1 MVDRHAALQLS
12 VHRPAVLP
20 HPRRPPRR
28 PVARCRLSGDHH
40 RFLELPGSR
49 GRPVDLADGRRVQLW
64 QGPAR
69 TDRPRQPR
77 LPVGVVPGGQ
87 RAQHGCRGPPM
98 ITAQHVVNIVL
109 DEAAKLG
116 GADETMVLVS
126 DKVEATLRWAGNS
139 MTTNGVSV
147 SRNITVISVV
157 RRGASAHIGTVVS
170 AEVDPR
176 VIPGLVA
183 SSQDAARS
191 APAAV
196 DAAPLLADSGVPAD
210 WDAPVPGTG
219 PLVFADVAESLSRGF
234 GGTDRLYGF
243 AHHSVST
250 TFLASS
256 TGLRRRYTQPTGAVE
271 INAKRGDASAWA
283 GIGTTDFVD
292 VPTDS
297 LLEQLSMRLGW
308 ARRSVELPAGRYE
321 TIMPPSAVADMMLY
335 LAWSMAGRGA
345 QEGRTALSAPGGGTR
360 VGERLTDL
368 PLTLFSDPMAP
379 GLACTPFVAVSSSS
393 ETVSLFDNGMEIGQ
407 VDWIRD
413 GVINALAYP
422 RATAAKFDAKVA
434 VAADNLVM
442 TGGSAELPDMIAAT
456 ERGLLLTTL
465 WYIREVDPTT
475 MLLTGLTRDGV
486 YLIEDGEVTAA
497 VNNFRFNESPLDL
510 LRRVTEAGAS
520 EKTLPRECSDW
531 ATRAA
536 MPSLRIPDFYMSSVS
551 QAQ

>member
-1 MVDRHAALQLS
+1 
-12 VHRPAVLP
+12 
-20 HPRRPPRR
+20 
-28 PVARCRLSGDHH
+28 
-40 RFLELPGSR
+40 
-49 GRPVDLADGRRVQLW
+49 
-64 QGPAR
+64 
-69 TDRPRQPR
+69 
-77 LPVGVVPGGQ
+77 
-87 RAQHGCRGPPM
+87 M
-98 ITAQHVVNIVL
+98 ISAQHVVNIVL
-109 DEAAKLG
+109 GEAAKLG
-116 GADETMVLVS
+116 RADETMVLVT

-147 SRNITVISVV
+147 SRNMAVISIV
-157 RRGASAHIGTVVS
+157 RKGTSAFIGTVVS

-183 SSQDAARS
+183 ASQDAARS
-191 APAAV
+191 APEAG
-196 DAAPLLADSGVPAD
+196 DAAPLLADTGVPVD
-210 WDAPVPGTG
+210 WDAPVSGTG
-219 PLVFADVAESLSRGF
+219 AEVFADVAGSLSRGF
-234 GGTDRLYGF
+234 RGANRLYGF

-256 TGLRRRYTQPTGAVE
+256 TGLRRRFTQPTGAVE

-283 GIGTTDFVD
+283 GIGTPDFVD

-297 LLEQLSMRLGW
+297 LLEDLSLRLGW
-308 ARRSVELPAGRYE
+308 AERSVELPAGRYE
-321 TIMPPSAVADMMLY
+321 TIMPPSTVADMMIY

-360 VGERLTDL
+360 VGERLTEL
-368 PLTLFSDPMAP
+368 PLSLFSDPMAP
-379 GLACTPFVAVSSSS
+379 GLACTPFVAASNST
-393 ETVSLFDNGMEIGQ
+393 ETVSVFDNGMEISQ

-413 GVINALAYP
+413 GVINRLAYP
-422 RATAAKFDAKVA
+422 RATAAKFDTKVA

-442 TGGSAELPDMIAAT
+442 TGGSADLADMIAGT

-465 WYIREVDPTT
+465 WYIRDVDPTT
-475 MLLTGLTRDGV
+475 LLLTGLTRDGV

-510 LRRVTEAGAS
+510 LRRATEAGVS
-520 EKTLPRECSDW
+520 EKTLPREWGDW

>member
-1 MVDRHAALQLS
+1 
-12 VHRPAVLP
+12 
-20 HPRRPPRR
+20 
-28 PVARCRLSGDHH
+28 
-40 RFLELPGSR
+40 
-49 GRPVDLADGRRVQLW
+49 
-64 QGPAR
+64 
-69 TDRPRQPR
+69 
-77 LPVGVVPGGQ
+77 
-87 RAQHGCRGPPM
+87 M
-98 ITAQHVVNIVL
+98 ITAQHVVDIVL
-109 DEAAKLG
+109 DEAAKAG
-116 GADETMVLVS
+116 RADETIVLVT
-126 DKVEATLRWAGNS
+126 DRVGAYVRWAGNS

-147 SRNITVISVV
+147 SRSTTVISIV
-157 RRGASAHIGTVVS
+157 RQGESAFIGTVVS
-170 AEVDPR
+170 AEVDPS

-183 SSQDAARS
+183 ASQDAARS
-191 APAAV
+191 APEAG
-196 DAAPLLADSGVPAD
+196 DAAPLLADAGVPAD

-219 PLVFADVAESLSRGF
+219 AEVFADVASSLSRGF
-234 GGTDRLYGF
+234 RGSDRLYGF

-283 GIGTTDFVD
+283 GIGTPDFVD
-292 VPTDS
+292 VPTDP

-308 ARRSVELPAGRYE
+308 AQRSVELPAGRYE
-321 TIMPPSAVADMMLY
+321 TIMPPSTVADMMIY

-379 GLACTPFVAVSSSS
+379 GLACTPFVATSNSS
-393 ETVSLFDNGMEIGQ
+393 ETVSVFDNGMEIGQ

-422 RATAAKFDAKVA
+422 RATAAKFDAQVA

-442 TGGSAELPDMIAAT
+442 TGGSADLADMIAAT

-475 MLLTGLTRDGV
+475 LLLTGLTRDGV

-510 LRRVTEAGAS
+510 LRRATQAGVS
-520 EKTLPRECSDW
+520 EKTLPREWGDW
-531 ATRAA
+531 VTRAA
-536 MPSLRIPDFYMSSVS
+536 MPSLRIPDFHMSSVS

>member
-1 MVDRHAALQLS
+1 
-12 VHRPAVLP
+12 
-20 HPRRPPRR
+20 
-28 PVARCRLSGDHH
+28 
-40 RFLELPGSR
+40 
-49 GRPVDLADGRRVQLW
+49 
-64 QGPAR
+64 
-69 TDRPRQPR
+69 
-77 LPVGVVPGGQ
+77 
-87 RAQHGCRGPPM
+87 M

-271 INAKRGDASAWA
+271 INAKRGDASAWT
-283 GIGTTDFVD
+283 GVGTADFVD

-297 LLEQLSMRLGW
+297 LLEQLSTRLAW
-308 ARRSVELPAGRYE
+308 AQRTVELPAGRYE
-321 TIMPPSAVADMMLY
+321 TIMPPSTVADMMIY
-335 LAWSMAGRGA
+335 LVWSMAGRGA
-345 QEGRTALSAPGGGTR
+345 QEGRTAFSASGGGTR
-360 VGERLTDL
+360 LGERLTEL

-379 GLACTPFVAVSSSS
+379 GLACAPFVATSTSS
-393 ETVSLFDNGMEIGQ
+393 EALSVFDNGMEITQ
-407 VDWIRD
+407 VDWIRS

-422 RATAAKFDAKVA
+422 RATAAKFDAEVA

-442 TGGSAELPDMIAAT
+442 TGGSAELTDMIAAT

-475 MLLTGLTRDGV
+475 LLLTGLTRDGV

-510 LRRVTEAGAS
+510 LRRITEAGAS
-520 EKTLPRECSDW
+520 QKTLPREWGDW

-536 MPSLRIPDFYMSSVS
+536 MPTFRIPDFYMSSVS

>member
-1 MVDRHAALQLS
+1 
-12 VHRPAVLP
+12 
-20 HPRRPPRR
+20 
-28 PVARCRLSGDHH
+28 
-40 RFLELPGSR
+40 
-49 GRPVDLADGRRVQLW
+49 
-64 QGPAR
+64 
-69 TDRPRQPR
+69 
-77 LPVGVVPGGQ
+77 
-87 RAQHGCRGPPM
+87 M
-98 ITAQHVVNIVL
+98 ITPQHVVNIVL

-116 GADETMVLVS
+116 RADETMVLVT

-139 MTTNGVSV
+139 MTTNGLSH
-147 SRNITVISVV
+147 SRTVTVISIV
-157 RRGASAHIGTVVS
+157 RKGDSASLGTVTS

-183 SSQDAARS
+183 ASQDAAAA
-191 APAAV
+191 APEAG
-196 DAAPLLADSGVPAD
+196 DAAPLLADTGVPAD

-219 PLVFADVAESLSRGF
+219 AEVFADVAGSLSRAF
-234 GGTDRLYGF
+234 AGTDRLYGF

-256 TGLRRRYTQPTGAVE
+256 TGLRRRFTQPAGAVE
-271 INAKRGDASAWA
+271 INGKRGDASAWA
-283 GIGTTDFVD
+283 GLGTPDFVA

-297 LLEQLSMRLGW
+297 LLEDLSLRLGW
-308 ARRSVELPAGRYE
+308 AERTVALPPGRYE
-321 TIMPPSAVADMMLY
+321 TIMPPSTVADMMIY
-335 LAWSMAGRGA
+335 LGWSMAGRGA
-345 QEGRTALSAPGGGTR
+345 QEGRTAFSAPGGGTR

-379 GLACTPFVAVSSSS
+379 GLACTPFVAASSST
-393 ETVSLFDNGMEIGQ
+393 ETVSVFDNGMEISQ
-407 VDWIRD
+407 IDWIRN

-422 RATAAKFDAKVA
+422 RAAAAKFDAKVA

-442 TGGSAELPDMIAAT
+442 TGGSNDLADMIAGT

-475 MLLTGLTRDGV
+475 LLLTGLTRDGV

-510 LRRVTEAGAS
+510 LRRATEAGVS
-520 EKTLPRECSDW
+520 EKTLPREWGDW
-531 ATRAA
+531 VTRAA
-536 MPSLRIPDFYMSSVS
+536 MPTLRIPDFHMSSVS

>member
-1 MVDRHAALQLS
+1 
-12 VHRPAVLP
+12 
-20 HPRRPPRR
+20 
-28 PVARCRLSGDHH
+28 
-40 RFLELPGSR
+40 
-49 GRPVDLADGRRVQLW
+49 
-64 QGPAR
+64 
-69 TDRPRQPR
+69 
-77 LPVGVVPGGQ
+77 
-87 RAQHGCRGPPM
+87 M

-196 DAAPLLADSGVPAD
+196 DAAPLLANSGVPAD

-271 INAKRGDASAWA
+271 INAKRGDASAWT
-283 GIGTTDFVD
+283 GVGTADFVD

-297 LLEQLSMRLGW
+297 LLEQLSTRLAW
-308 ARRSVELPAGRYE
+308 AQRTVELPAGRYE
-321 TIMPPSAVADMMLY
+321 TIMPPSTVADMMIY
-335 LAWSMAGRGA
+335 LVWSMAGRGA
-345 QEGRTALSAPGGGTR
+345 QEGRTAFSASGGGTR
-360 VGERLTDL
+360 LGERLTEL

-379 GLACTPFVAVSSSS
+379 GLACAPFVATSTSS
-393 ETVSLFDNGMEIGQ
+393 EALSVFDNGMEITQ
-407 VDWIRD
+407 VDWIRS

-422 RATAAKFDAKVA
+422 RATAAKFDAEVA

-442 TGGSAELPDMIAAT
+442 TGGSAELTDMIAAT

-475 MLLTGLTRDGV
+475 LLLTGLTRDGV

-510 LRRVTEAGAS
+510 LRRITEAGAS
-520 EKTLPRECSDW
+520 QKTLPREWGDW

-536 MPSLRIPDFYMSSVS
+536 MPTLRIPDFYMSSVS